1 MICFEREATAV
12 ERQNGVPMPLMSL
25 VVLFYNQSQYV
36 EPAVAGAL
44 SQDWPN
50 CEIVFSDDCS
60 TDDTLE
66 KILTAVK
73 RYNGPHRVIVNSRS
87 VNSGIGAHVK
97 DAFSLCKGDWI
108 VVQGG
113 DDVSVS
119 NRVSVIAEYAKNNK
133 SVSAVGV
140 GAIAIDETGNRCG
153 DSKTVIEPVIY
164 PCCRDKS
171 GITST
176 LDPGKDA
183 SICLITGAMAA
194 YRKDVVEMAPIPEN
208 IVAEDVF
215 LTHRAALVGD
225 IAFLPEKSVLQ
236 RICSTSVSRGG
247 KGAKTRKERQCFRK
261 RISRMAYLSFDALL
275 AECDGYD
282 FEVGEGYKE
291 YIAFQRATL
300 LLHCFALGALSR
312 ESFAAYAQALSTARK
327 NTSIYQIL
335 SAAAK
340 RGVGYRCFM
349 LLLVSLALIACG
361 KIRSFV
367 MACFRSGVAES
378 GNVI

>member
-1 MICFEREATAV
+1 MICFEKEATFV
-12 ERQNGVPMPLMSL
+12 ERQNRVSLPLMSL

-36 EPAVAGAL
+36 ESAVAGAL
-44 SQDWPN
+44 SQDWQN

-73 RYNGPHRVIVNSRS
+73 RYEGPHRVVVNSRS
-87 VNSGIGAHVK
+87 VNCGIGAHVK
-97 DAFSLCKGDWI
+97 DAFSLCNGDWV

-119 NRVSVIAEYAKNNK
+119 NRVSVIAGYAKNNK

-140 GAIAIDETGNRCG
+140 GAIAINEAGDRCG
-153 DSKTVIEPVIY
+153 DSKTVEEPVIY
-164 PCCRDKS
+164 RCCRNQT
-171 GITST
+171 GIACT

-194 YRKDVVEMAPIPEN
+194 YRKDVVEMAPIPED

-225 IAFLPEKSVLQ
+225 IAFLPEKCVLQ
-236 RICSTSVSRGG
+236 RICSTSLSRGG
-247 KGAKTRKERQCFRK
+247 KGSKTRKERQRFRK

-275 AECDGYD
+275 TECDGYD

-300 LLHCFALGALSR
+300 LLHCFALGPLSR
-312 ESFAAYAQALSTARK
+312 ESFTAYAQAFSMARK
-327 NTSIYQIL
+327 GNSIYQIL
-335 SAAAK
+335 NAAAK
-340 RGVGYRCFM
+340 RGVGCRCFM
-349 LLLVSLALIACG
+349 LLLASMVHSVCKKSGHLCKRFFGAVSRNL
-361 KIRSFV
+361 KK
-367 MACFRSGVAES
+367 
-378 GNVI
+378 